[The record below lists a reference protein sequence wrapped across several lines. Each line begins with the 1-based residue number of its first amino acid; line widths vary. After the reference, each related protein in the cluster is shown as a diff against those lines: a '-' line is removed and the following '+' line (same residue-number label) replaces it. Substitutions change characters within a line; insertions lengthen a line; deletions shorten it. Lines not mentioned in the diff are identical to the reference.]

1 MPVNLIILVAAVIVA
16 FLIFKALLNLLKTFL
31 SRAFVLDVAVRA
43 ASATG
48 EGIAIFIIVVILNI
62 LGFIPQDLMHEIVN
76 LPQIIKYLIS
86 GNK

>member
-31 SRAFVLDVAVRA
+31 STAI
-43 ASATG
+43 T
-48 EGIAIFIIVVILNI
+48 IFIIVVILNI
-62 LGFIPQDLMHEIVN
+62 LGFTLQDLMHEIVN
-76 LPQIIKYLIS
+76 LPQIIKHLSS

>member
-31 SRAFVLDVAVRA
+31 STA
-43 ASATG
+43 
-48 EGIAIFIIVVILNI
+48 IAIFIIVVILNI
-62 LGFIPQDLMHEIVN
+62 LGFTPQDLMHEIVN
-76 LPQIIKYLIS
+76 LPQIIKHLSS

>member
-31 SRAFVLDVAVRA
+31 STAI
-43 ASATG
+43 T
-48 EGIAIFIIVVILNI
+48 IFIIVVILNI
-62 LGFIPQDLMHEIVN
+62 LGFTPQDLMHEIVN
-76 LPQIIKYLIS
+76 LPQIIKYLSS